1 MTGRSGG
8 VDCGGGGGGGP
19 KVGPQPLRSLQTE
32 RQGET
37 VEGRGRLGVI
47 VTLAGLE
54 RAATHC

>member
-1 MTGRSGG
+1 MGG
-8 VDCGGGGGGGP
+8 CGGGGGGP

-54 RAATHC
+54 RAASHC